1 MNKIFS
7 KSINEITILNTIRK
21 FGPISRTG
29 LNKITGLSG
38 ATVTKFVNNLL
49 KTGLIKE
56 DGWESSRG
64 GRKPVLLRISPN
76 AGFAIGVDV
85 GGENL
90 RVIVID
96 LETNVIAKVTKKTK
110 AEEGKEKIFKRI
122 IQTIHQVVDS
132 SGIPS
137 EKIKGIG
144 IGISGLIDYK
154 NGVSLFCPNLPG
166 WENIPVKSLIEK
178 EIGLPTWVDDSSRTM
193 ALAENWCGVAK
204 EVKNFIFVNVGI
216 GIGCGIF
223 TNGQIYRGAG
233 GIAGEFGHITI
244 DERGPRCNCGN
255 NGCLETLAS
264 GPAIARRARKVIEEG
279 VVSLIEK
286 LTGGDLDRITPEII
300 VEAAKK
306 GDKLAFNIIEKTGK
320 YLGIGIADM
329 INIFNP
335 ELVVIGAGVSQA
347 GNLLLDPVKRTIKA
361 RALQQSF
368 SMVNI
373 KLSQLGDIAGAIGAA
388 ILVLKNIFVGNNKRL
403 NSVL

>member
-1 MNKIFS
+1 MSKVFS
-7 KSINEITILNTIRK
+7 GLLNKSINEITVLNAIRK
-21 FGPISRTG
+21 FGPISRTEMT
-29 LNKITGLSG
+29 KITGLSG

-49 KTGLIKE
+49 KTGLIRE
-56 DGWESSRG
+56 DGWESSQG
-64 GRKPVLLRISPN
+64 GRKPVLLRISPD
-76 AGFAIGVDV
+76 AGFIVGVDV

-90 RVIVID
+90 RTVVID
-96 LETNVIAKVTKKTK
+96 LETNVITKVTKKTR

-122 IQTIHQVVDS
+122 VQTIHQVIDR

-154 NGVSLFCPNLPG
+154 NGISLFCPNLPG
-166 WENIPVKSLIEK
+166 WENVPVRSLIEK
-178 EIGLPTWVDDSSRTM
+178 EFGLPVRVDDSSRAM
-193 ALAENWCGVAK
+193 ALAENWCGIAQGT
-204 EVKNFIFVNVGI
+204 KNFIFVNVGI
-216 GIGCGIF
+216 GSGCGIF
-223 TNGQIYRGAG
+223 TNGQIYRGTG

-264 GPAIARRARKVIEEG
+264 GPAIARRARKTIEEG

-300 VEAAKK
+300 VEAARK

-347 GNLLLDPVKRTIKA
+347 GDLLLDPVKRTVKA

-368 SMVNI
+368 SMVDI
-373 KLSQLGDIAGAIGAA
+373 KLSQMGVIGGAIGAA
-388 ILVLKNIFVGNNKRL
+388 ILVLKNIFSL
-403 NSVL
+403 AIIED